1 MQGLE
6 VMTPEWY
13 FPFFSRV
20 LFIFHVACLF
30 LYFFLLLSAFIFS
43 PFLCTSLRFFNI
55 THRQLN
61 QCSISINVLPLQLR
75 SFSQRQFSI
84 MAGHLDLKAMFQI
97 FLLGR
102 KTGDWNHSPENT
114 VLTLLNDSHPGLE
127 KVFSTVHFWD
137 ATGVSM
143 LIILWI
149 DISHH
154 RVTGIPL
161 ELVICLISF
170 LNQWHMC
177 AYK

>member
-43 PFLCTSLRFFNI
+43 PFLCASLRFFNS

-84 MAGHLDLKAMFQI
+84 MAGHLALKAMFQI

-102 KTGDWNHSPENT
+102 KTGDWNHSPENM
-114 VLTLLNDSHPGLE
+114 VLTPKWLTSRTWKGL
-127 KVFSTVHFWD
+127 FY
-137 ATGVSM
+137 
-143 LIILWI
+143 
-149 DISHH
+149 
-154 RVTGIPL
+154 
-161 ELVICLISF
+161 CSF
-170 LNQWHMC
+170 LRCHRSLNADYPKNWHFPPLSHRNSPWVGYMPD
-177 AYK
+177 